1 MLLLDHVRDLEDLQM
16 TILHQVED
24 PTLDTAELLPREEED
39 QHQGE
44 TLLLEE
50 GLHQEVDTHLLESH
64 HEDMHR
70 QIEEV
75 ELHLE
80 ELHRVEEPLHVIE
93 LRLMNLHHVDEHP
106 QETEELLL
114 QDVSEDQDIEIFCYM
129 NHLVL

>member
-1 MLLLDHVRDLEDLQM
+1 M
-16 TILHQVED
+16 TILHQVEG
-24 PTLDTAELLPREEED
+24 PTLDTAELLPREEEG